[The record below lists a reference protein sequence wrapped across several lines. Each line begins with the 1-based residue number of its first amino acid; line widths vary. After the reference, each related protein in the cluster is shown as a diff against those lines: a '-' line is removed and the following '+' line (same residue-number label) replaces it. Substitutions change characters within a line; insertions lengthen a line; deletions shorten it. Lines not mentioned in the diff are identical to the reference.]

1 MEQRTGLGNLRQ
13 CFKLSFLKDPAY
25 IDIFRKVTDY
35 FVTHLPSDLIPYWD
49 FDFDDGSTEPR
60 DSSSAAIAACG
71 MLEMAKYLEPE
82 EAEKYTALAEKL
94 IKALC
99 DHCAVKDH
107 SESNGLLLHGTYAR
121 ASKGN
126 PCTNR
131 GVDECNTWGDY
142 FFMEALTRLTADW
155 KVYWY

>member
-1 MEQRTGLGNLRQ
+1 
-13 CFKLSFLKDPAY
+13 
-25 IDIFRKVTDY
+25 
-35 FVTHLPSDLIPYWD
+35 
-49 FDFDDGSTEPR
+49 
-60 DSSSAAIAACG
+60 

-131 GVDECNTWGDY
+131 GWMSAIPGEIISS
-142 FFMEALTRLTADW
+142 W
-155 KVYWY
+155 KPSPV

>member
-82 EAEKYTALAEKL
+82 EAEKYTALAE
-94 IKALC
+94 
-99 DHCAVKDH
+99 
-107 SESNGLLLHGTYAR
+107 N
-121 ASKGN
+121 
-126 PCTNR
+126 
-131 GVDECNTWGDY
+131 
-142 FFMEALTRLTADW
+142 
-155 KVYWY
+155 

>member
-1 MEQRTGLGNLRQ
+1 MIFSE
-13 CFKLSFLKDPAY
+13 KLQ
-25 IDIFRKVTDY
+25 II

-107 SESNGLLLHGTYAR
+107 SESNGLLLPRNLCQSQQGKSLYQ
-121 ASKGN
+121 
-126 PCTNR
+126 P